1 MKILQTWVSS
11 RIWRPEPLYKVKSL
25 TWKYWSLF
33 SSLAKHCT
41 ILLTGETPNLGPKR
55 YFPALRVWGGTTRPT
70 KLGSKWSVE
79 IMPEVLAAVE
89 TPKVESIYDM
99 KFWVICVLNCL
110 AYSFDSKTI
119 LFPCRNKYLHKLWL
133 RADEEAS
140 SITDQLY
147 QNCQGEHFIHPACLL
162 GSSELEIWKK

>member
-11 RIWRPEPLYKVKSL
+11 RWWRPEPLYKVKSL

-89 TPKVESIYDM
+89 TPKKEFILQSWIRSLRKKKYL
-99 KFWVICVLNCL
+99 FFNCL
-110 AYSFDSKTI
+110 LKIDREWSWFSQC
-119 LFPCRNKYLHKLWL
+119 FR
-133 RADEEAS
+133 S
-140 SITDQLY
+140 
-147 QNCQGEHFIHPACLL
+147 
-162 GSSELEIWKK
+162 WKKINTSIFRNIGEKD